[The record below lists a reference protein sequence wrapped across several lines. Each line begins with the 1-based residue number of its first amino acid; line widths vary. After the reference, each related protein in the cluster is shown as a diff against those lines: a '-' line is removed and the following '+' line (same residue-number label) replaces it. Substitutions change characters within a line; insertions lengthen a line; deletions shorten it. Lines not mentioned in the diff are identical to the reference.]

1 MTARL
6 RKVARIAGRV
16 GVTCSLLLPNSARA
30 QNRGV
35 YPLGMTAL
43 NAGSLPDSGWTYANQ
58 LLYYTRDQAKNNNGN
73 TEPVTGGHVVLMDM
87 NTFTWVNHRSTDG
100 VHFAASATLPFARN
114 SLTSDVEGPIN
125 KGSGFADSYY
135 LPLILGRNGHDVDA
149 RVQYGFLAPTGR
161 FRAGANDNVGSGYW
175 THALSS
181 GQTLHLSRG
190 RRLTVSAFE
199 MYEIHTWQRGTN
211 IRPGDTFDL
220 DGSLMVK
227 LPTGDAAQLA
237 IGAVGYFQRQ
247 TTARSGSGVPP
258 ETIGDRYA
266 VQAAGAALSVAF
278 PKQRANVA
286 VKYFSEFANR
296 STFEGYSLQIFASL
310 AL

>member
-58 LLYYTRDQAKNNNGN
+58 LLYYTRDRAKNNNGN

-135 LPLILGRNGHDVDA
+135 LPLILGRNGHDADA
-149 RVQYGFLAPTGR
+149 RVQYGFHGESNRRVQNEDQHHDP
-161 FRAGANDNVGSGYW
+161 
-175 THALSS
+175 
-181 GQTLHLSRG
+181 G
-190 RRLTVSAFE
+190 RRC
-199 MYEIHTWQRGTN
+199 EI
-211 IRPGDTFDL
+211 D
-220 DGSLMVK
+220 V
-227 LPTGDAAQLA
+227 
-237 IGAVGYFQRQ
+237 
-247 TTARSGSGVPP
+247 
-258 ETIGDRYA
+258 
-266 VQAAGAALSVAF
+266 
-278 PKQRANVA
+278 
-286 VKYFSEFANR
+286 
-296 STFEGYSLQIFASL
+296 ASL
-310 AL
+310 LRRTS